1 MGQRQ
6 DGLQEENQEHK
17 ETGSF
22 VAGSWYWQFVRKN
35 DANLKCSEGCGELN
49 RPFLIY

>member
-1 MGQRQ
+1 MEKTRWLAGGKSGTQG
-6 DGLQEENQEHK
+6 DW
-17 ETGSF
+17 F

-35 DANLKCSEGCGELN
+35 DANLKCSEGWGELN